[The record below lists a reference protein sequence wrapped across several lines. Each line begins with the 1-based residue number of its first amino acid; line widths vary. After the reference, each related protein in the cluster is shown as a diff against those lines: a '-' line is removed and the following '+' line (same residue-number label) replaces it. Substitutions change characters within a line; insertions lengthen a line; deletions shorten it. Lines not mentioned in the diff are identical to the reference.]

1 MYQPRLFCR
10 IKLEDV
16 DDGDDEDE
24 ALCTIVLGLIQKNR
38 RRQKRFGAQNL
49 AIGFAIYKVS
59 SESTL

>member
-16 DDGDDEDE
+16 DDDEDE